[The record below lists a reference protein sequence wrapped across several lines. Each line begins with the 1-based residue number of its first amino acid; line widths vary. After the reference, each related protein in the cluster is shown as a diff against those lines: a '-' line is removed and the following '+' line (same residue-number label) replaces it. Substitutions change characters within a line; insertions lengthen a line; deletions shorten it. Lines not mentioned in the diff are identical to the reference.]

1 MNREIILD
9 TETTGLNPFQ
19 GDKIIEI
26 AAIELIDHVSTEK
39 KFHCYINPERDI
51 PETSQKIHNIS
62 YEMVKDKPIFK
73 DIIDE
78 FLSFIKN
85 DSIII
90 HNADF
95 DLKFLNYELSLCGLN
110 NLENNIIDT
119 LSIARSKYPGSSVSL
134 DSLCKRFDVD
144 LNERKE
150 KGHGALI
157 DCYLLSEVYLELKGG
172 KQPNLNL
179 NEKNNKTLLKNKK
192 QVNKGFFR
200 KKVLKTILNEKILNS
215 HIEFIKKIN
224 CDDTWD
230 ISHKKLISQINKKD

>member
-1 MNREIILD
+1 MIREIILD
-9 TETTGLNPFQ
+9 TETTGLKPFQ

-26 AAIELIDHVSTEK
+26 AAVELIDHISTEK

-51 PETSQKIHNIS
+51 PDTSQKIHNIS
-62 YEMVKDKPIFK
+62 YAMVKDKPIFK

-95 DLKFLNYELSLCGLN
+95 DLKFLNYELSLCGFN
-110 NLENNIIDT
+110 NLQNNIIDT

-157 DCYLLSEVYLELKGG
+157 DCYLLSEVYLELIGG
-172 KQPNLNL
+172 KQTNLNL
-179 NEKNNKTLLKNKK
+179 KKESREVLLKNEK
-192 QVNKGFFR
+192 KGFFR
-200 KKVLKTILNEKILNS
+200 KRDLKPILNVEILKN
-215 HIEFIKKIN
+215 HLEFVKKIK
-224 CDDTWD
+224 CEDIWD
-230 ISHKKLISQINKKD
+230 ISHKKLISQIKKND

>member
-1 MNREIILD
+1 MNEIFLD
-9 TETTGLNPFQ
+9 TETTGLSPRE
-19 GDKIIEI
+19 GHKIVEI
-26 AAIELIDHVSTEK
+26 ACVETKDLMPTSKI
-39 KFHCYINPERDI
+39 FHKRINPQRDV
-51 PETSQKIHNIS
+51 PEDAVKIHGFTSEILHK
-62 YEMVKDKPIFK
+62 EKTFEQIV
-73 DIIDE
+73 DE
-78 FLSFIKN
+78 FLNFIKEKKL
-85 DSIII
+85 II

-95 DLKFLNYELSLCGLN
+95 DLKFLNYELNLCGLS
-110 NLENNIIDT
+110 NLQNNIIDT

-144 LNERKE
+144 LKERKE

-179 NEKNNKTLLKNKK
+179 DKENKKTLLKNEK
-192 QVNKGFFR
+192 QVKKSFFR
-200 KKVLKTILNEKILNS
+200 KKELKPILNEKILNS

-224 CDDTWD
+224 CVGIWD

>member
-1 MNREIILD
+1 
-9 TETTGLNPFQ
+9 
-19 GDKIIEI
+19 
-26 AAIELIDHVSTEK
+26 
-39 KFHCYINPERDI
+39 
-51 PETSQKIHNIS
+51 
-62 YEMVKDKPIFK
+62 MVKDKPIFK

-110 NLENNIIDT
+110 NIQNNIIDT

-150 KGHGALI
+150 KGHGALV

-179 NEKNNKTLLKNKK
+179 NEKNMKTLLKNEK

-200 KKVLKTILNEKILNS
+200 KKELKPILNEKNFEQSYRIYKEN
-215 HIEFIKKIN
+215 
-224 CDDTWD
+224 
-230 ISHKKLISQINKKD
+230 KL

>member
-144 LNERKE
+144 LNEREE

-179 NEKNNKTLLKNKK
+179 DEKNNKTLLKNEK

>member
-26 AAIELIDHVSTEK
+26 AAIELIDHISTEK

-110 NLENNIIDT
+110 NIENNIIDT

-144 LNERKE
+144 LNEREE

-179 NEKNNKTLLKNKK
+179 DEKNNKTLLKNEK

>member
-110 NLENNIIDT
+110 NIENNIIDT

-144 LNERKE
+144 LNEREE

-179 NEKNNKTLLKNKK
+179 DEKNNKTLLKNEK
-192 QVNKGFFR
+192 QANKGFFR

>member
-9 TETTGLNPFQ
+9 TETTGLNPLQ

-26 AAIELIDHVSTEK
+26 AAIELIDHISTER

-51 PETSQKIHNIS
+51 SETSQKIHNIS

-95 DLKFLNYELSLCGLN
+95 DLKFLNYELSLCGLS
-110 NLENNIIDT
+110 NLQNNIIDT

-144 LNERKE
+144 LKERKE

-179 NEKNNKTLLKNKK
+179 NEKNKK
-192 QVNKGFFR
+192 LSLNNEKQLNKGFFR
-200 KKVLKTILNEKILNS
+200 KKELKPILNEKILNN
-215 HIEFIKKIN
+215 HIEFIMKIN
-224 CDDTWD
+224 CADIWD
-230 ISHKKLISQINKKD
+230 ISHKKLISKINKND

>member
-1 MNREIILD
+1 MIREIILD

-26 AAIELIDHVSTEK
+26 AAIELIDHISTEK

-51 PETSQKIHNIS
+51 PETSQQIHNIS

-73 DIIDE
+73 EIIDE
-78 FLSFIKN
+78 LLDFIKN

-95 DLKFLNYELSLCGLN
+95 DLKFLNYELNLCGFN
-110 NLENNIIDT
+110 NLQNNIIDT

-134 DSLCKRFDVD
+134 DSLCKRFEVD

-179 NEKNNKTLLKNKK
+179 DKENKKTLLKNEK
-192 QVNKGFFR
+192 QVKKSFFR
-200 KKVLKTILNEKILNS
+200 KKELKPRLNEKILNS

-224 CDDTWD
+224 CVGIWD
-230 ISHKKLISQINKKD
+230 ISHKKLISQTNKRD